1 MNKLASRIP
10 WKSGKC
16 DFNVKRL
23 TRPRIFH
30 GRVSNDRTLDG
41 PQLLL
46 PFCYVTLGYVAFVR
60 GSLMLLGASIMNCE
74 AGRTVSSGNCES
86 CRYL

>member
-1 MNKLASRIP
+1 MNKRASRIP

-23 TRPRIFH
+23 TRLRIFH

-46 PFCYVTLGYVAFVR
+46 PFCYVRLCCIRSWLADVARRIYYELR
-60 GSLMLLGASIMNCE
+60 GGSDYFEWELI
-74 AGRTVSSGNCES
+74 
-86 CRYL
+86 

>member
-1 MNKLASRIP
+1 MNKRVSQIP

-23 TRPRIFH
+23 TKPRIFH

-41 PQLLL
+41 PRLLL
-46 PFCYVTLGYVAFVR
+46 PFCYVRLCCIR
-60 GSLMLLGASIMNCE
+60 SLMLLGASIMNCE
-74 AGRTVSSGNCES
+74 AGRTISSGNCES
-86 CRYL
+86 YMYL